1 MESVG
6 VEPTPSD
13 FQSDAITVSAN
24 FPNSFT
30 ASCQPGKRF
39 NVSLPTLL
47 LLKPCKRACSQQTG
61 KEGIEPSNSG

>member
-30 ASCQPGKRF
+30 ASCQPCLVNIIVLIYYCELAVYQRDSF
-39 NVSLPTLL
+39 NFSVN
-47 LLKPCKRACSQQTG
+47 KPDVAQ
-61 KEGIEPSNSG
+61 

>member
-30 ASCQPGKRF
+30 ASCQPCLIYYCELAVYQRDSF
-39 NVSLPTLL
+39 NFSVN
-47 LLKPCKRACSQQTG
+47 KPDVAQ
-61 KEGIEPSNSG
+61 